1 VGGTLGRIVFG
12 QHVVA
17 PEEQPIDVR
26 NAARPGVNADE
37 GALTLGCLERE
48 RLFRCH
54 DEREQRCHELGL
66 AVEEAVD
73 NDLMVAGR
81 QHAPELPPP
90 AVALLGKVAGRGQRS
105 LRAAGQPTHIDIQY
119 LPILRVGMAIALAVL
134 PVDGIPGRC
143 ELVDGRLGAGVEG
156 VLHNGLLRAGVAP
169 EGGLQSRVWPDTPI
183 DLHQALDPGE
193 QGDEGIVEL
202 VDGRIAHR
210 LLRDVD
216 LLADGAKQIQVVQV
230 HTQGG
235 EACVGRAA
243 LHHRDRR
250 LLPSGRLRHG
260 E

>member
-1 VGGTLGRIVFG
+1 MVF
-12 QHVVA
+12 Q
-17 PEEQPIDVR
+17 
-26 NAARPGVNADE
+26 AAASS
-37 GALTLGCLERE
+37 LT
-48 RLFRCH
+48 
-54 DEREQRCHELGL
+54 
-66 AVEEAVD
+66 V
-73 NDLMVAGR
+73 
-81 QHAPELPPP
+81 
-90 AVALLGKVAGRGQRS
+90 
-105 LRAAGQPTHIDIQY
+105 
-119 LPILRVGMAIALAVL
+119 
-134 PVDGIPGRC
+134 
-143 ELVDGRLGAGVEG
+143 RLGAGVED
-156 VLHNGLLRAGVAP
+156 VLLNGLLSAGVAP

-216 LLADGAKQIQVVQV
+216 LLADGAKQIRVVQV

-235 EACVGRAA
+235 EACVGSAA